1 MFSNTAGKNRGM
13 ENGIKESQASLNRN
27 GAHTVL
33 STAAVSSEV
42 RDTEQ
47 QQAVLVGFVAVS

>member
-1 MFSNTAGKNRGM
+1 M
-13 ENGIKESQASLNRN
+13 ENDIKEGQASLNRN

-33 STAAVSSEV
+33 STAAVSTEV

-47 QQAVLVGFVAVS
+47 QQAVLLVGFVTVS